1 MAKRITSLLMIAVIL
16 LCCGSCSGIK
26 LTKFVDVTEETAVP
40 PKIVFLGDSIAAG
53 FGLEGY
59 TASDLYNCR
68 SYANIIG
75 EMYGKELP
83 EECTGVMVNK
93 AVSGATSSDLLE
105 SIKNGDL
112 DDALADSDAVV
123 VSIGGNDLLFV
134 LLGIVRDTGYNYE
147 SGKMDFSETD
157 ILNAALDLLTLDGD
171 IDKALEGFRTNL
183 KEIAAGLSEKTDG
196 KIFIQTLYN
205 PLEYFKKI
213 KVLVNFSDDKID
225 TFNKIVEECAYDGE
239 TQLYTTVDVAGAF
252 DGRCKDLTNISS
264 IDIHPN
270 AAGHEVIAG
279 KVDSAVRKYTY
290 SYTKTVEVTDE
301 DAVRRLVLICAA
313 AGIAVIAVITVVIVV
328 LVRKSR
334 NKSR

>member
-1 MAKRITSLLMIAVIL
+1 MTKRIMSLLMIAVIL

-53 FGLEGY
+53 FGLDGY

-75 EMYGKELP
+75 EMYDKELP
-83 EECTGVMVNK
+83 EDCTGVMVNK
-93 AVSGATSSDLLE
+93 SVSGATSSELLE
-105 SIKNGDL
+105 SIKSGEL
-112 DDALADSDAVV
+112 DEALAGSDAVV
-123 VSIGGNDLLFV
+123 VSIGGNDLLSV
-134 LLGIVRDTGYNYE
+134 LLGIIKDTGYNYE
-147 SGKMDFSETD
+147 SGKIEFSETD
-157 ILNAALDLLTLDGD
+157 ILSAALDLLTLDSD
-171 IDKALEGFRTNL
+171 IDSALGGFRNNL
-183 KEIAAGLSEKTDG
+183 KEIAAGLSDKTNG
-196 KIFIQTLYN
+196 RIFIQTLYN

-239 TQLYTTVDVAGAF
+239 KQLYTTVDVAGAF
-252 DGRCKDLTNISS
+252 DGRCTDLTNINSF
-264 IDIHPN
+264 DIHPN
-270 AAGHEVIAG
+270 ASGHEVIAG

-313 AGIAVIAVITVVIVV
+313 AGIAVIAVITVIIVL
-328 LVRKSR
+328 LVRKNR
-334 NKSR
+334 KAAP